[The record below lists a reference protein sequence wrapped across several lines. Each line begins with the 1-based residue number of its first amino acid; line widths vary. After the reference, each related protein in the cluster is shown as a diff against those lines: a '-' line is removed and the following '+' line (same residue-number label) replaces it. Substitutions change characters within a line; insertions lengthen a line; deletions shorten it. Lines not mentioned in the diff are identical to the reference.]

1 MAGASMT
8 SDGGKKNLKVFFVLT
23 SVTKSC
29 YLHARDLIF
38 PKKMGLAYFFS
49 NNKYY
54 YNRKVLVLN
63 IGRASFHVRCC
74 VSGFFLAIVLMNIIY
89 SYEH

>member
-1 MAGASMT
+1 MSVGAWSPQTSPWWRVGSSWPALWTAYLAGASMT

-38 PKKMGLAYFFS
+38 QSRGAKQNKGVNWLA
-49 NNKYY
+49 
-54 YNRKVLVLN
+54 
-63 IGRASFHVRCC
+63 
-74 VSGFFLAIVLMNIIY
+74 
-89 SYEH
+89 